1 MCYHDSLAFGE
12 LVLHPTSA
20 KEQQQDLLNNT
31 MNWMTLTKI
40 DMYIENFSDISIT
53 IWTNLFQ

>member
-12 LVLHPTSA
+12 LVLHHTSA
-20 KEQQQDLLNNT
+20 KEQDRLNNIMT
-31 MNWMTLTKI
+31 WMTLTKI